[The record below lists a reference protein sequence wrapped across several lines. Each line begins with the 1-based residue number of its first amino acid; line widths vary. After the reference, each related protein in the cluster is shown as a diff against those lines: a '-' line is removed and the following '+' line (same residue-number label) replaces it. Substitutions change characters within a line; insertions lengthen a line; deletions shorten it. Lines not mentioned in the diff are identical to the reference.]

1 MSQNLTEGTTM
12 GLKDYSPIRKTSLA
26 PAADDEVLPSAK
38 QVPLKN
44 AGSGWDTVPRAAM
57 ELPNRERP

>member
-1 MSQNLTEGTTM
+1 M